1 MDNLF
6 KVSARSRAVSLAGAI
21 AGTLRD
27 GKAVT
32 LQAIGAGSVNQA
44 VKAITIARGF
54 LAQDGLD
61 IICVPE
67 FLDLDLDGNERT
79 AVRFHVNRPGSV
91 FPPARPIAKRETLV
105 DDPPQKPEGGHYG
118 RSQ

>member
-1 MDNLF
+1 MEDLF
-6 KVSARSRAVSLAGAI
+6 KVSARSRPVSLAGAI
-21 AGTLRD
+21 AGATRD

-54 LAQDGLD
+54 LANDGLE

-67 FLDLDLDGNERT
+67 FVVLDLDGNERT
-79 AVRFHVNRPGSV
+79 AVRFHIDRPGKP
-91 FPPARPIAKRETLV
+91 FPPAKSAPVRKVSMDE
-105 DDPPQKPEGGHYG
+105 PPRGPASSFNG
-118 RSQ
+118 S